1 MQVRDAHPDLQES
14 QVEPMRREV
23 TSWSYVTRRPF
34 YWEPAQ
40 LSSETILKPVILA
53 QA

>member
-14 QVEPMRREV
+14 QVGPMGREV

-34 YWEPAQ
+34 YWELAQ
-40 LSSETILKPVILA
+40 LSSETILKPVIQA